1 MNRIRKKKKHRRHW
15 LKLFKRI
22 IKLSFDHSE
31 NSSNLITKSY
41 NEIAIEYDTSWTYY
55 MQNLSEEMLSHLPL
69 SKEAEALDLTCG
81 TGFVTGKLAKLL
93 EGNVVGVDVSKG
105 MLDVARRNY
114 GKKCKFVNSDLM
126 TFLHNQPSESVD
138 IVTCAW
144 GLGYFRASIVLREI
158 SRILRPGGYVGIIDH
173 SRSSNSKMVR
183 SAFRVYAENPTVLK
197 HIMKVHY
204 LRNSQALSIRM
215 RLSKIRVLI
224 HWDGTKI
231 FYEPDAKKAIKR
243 LTKTGAA
250 VGGIEFAIDEKH
262 REEFYRRLA
271 EIIQERCGDEKG
283 VPIKYK
289 YLAAIGKKQ

>member
-1 MNRIRKKKKHRRHW
+1 MYQITKKKKHRRHW
-15 LKLFKRI
+15 FKLFKRI
-22 IKLSFDHSE
+22 IKLSLDHSE
-31 NSSNLITKSY
+31 NSSNLITNNY
-41 NEIAIEYDTSWTYY
+41 NKIATEYDISWTHY
-55 MQNLSEEMLSHLPL
+55 MQNLSEEMLDRLPI
-69 SKEAEALDLTCG
+69 SKNAKALDLTCG
-81 TGFVTGKLAKLL
+81 TGFVTGKLAKLS

-105 MLDVARRNY
+105 MLDVARHNY
-114 GKKCKFVNSDLM
+114 GNNCKFVNSDLL

-144 GLGYFRASIVLREI
+144 GLGYFRASMVIKEI
-158 SRILRPGGYVGIIDH
+158 SRILRPGGFVGIIDN
-173 SRSSNSKMVR
+173 SRSSNSKIVR
-183 SAFRVYAENPTVLK
+183 SVFRVYAENPTMLK

-231 FYEPDAKKAIKR
+231 FYEPDAKKVIER

-250 VGGIEFAIDEKH
+250 LGGVEFTTDEKH

-271 EIIQERCGDEKG
+271 EIIQERCEDEKG